1 MSPRL
6 PPPFSLDNR
15 HDPEPIETDPEPIE
29 TDPGADVMGGF
40 VLSLR
45 DCDVHTNE
53 VILLLILIRVVREV
67 HYYYYYYYQDE
78 HDEHEC
84 VIPSLPP

>member
-15 HDPEPIETDPEPIE
+15 HDPEPIE